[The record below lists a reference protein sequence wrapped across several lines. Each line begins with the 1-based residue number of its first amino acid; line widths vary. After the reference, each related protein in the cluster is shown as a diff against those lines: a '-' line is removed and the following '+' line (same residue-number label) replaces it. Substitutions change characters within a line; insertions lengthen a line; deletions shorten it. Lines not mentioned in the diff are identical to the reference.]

1 MGDVVYIDGRFVDA
15 AQATIPVMDLGV
27 LRGYGVF
34 DFLRTYN
41 RQPFHIEAHIERL
54 FQSAAAIDMPLPWE
68 PAHIRQIVEQA
79 IARSTHD
86 ECGVRIVVTGGDT
99 LTTLAPAGDPRL
111 IVICN
116 AIQPPDLA
124 TYRRG
129 LRVITV
135 PDERSLT
142 NVKSIDYIPAI
153 RGRKRAAAQG
163 AADVLYLDADG
174 NAREATTCNL
184 FAFCG
189 DRLVTP
195 VEGVLLGVTRSVLL
209 ELAQGTHPIEERRL
223 PLAELLQADE
233 AFLTGSVIQVM
244 PLTQIDGQPIGDGQ
258 PGPRTLA
265 LMRQFAACTGK
276 DIYPGL

>member
-1 MGDVVYIDGRFVDA
+1 MGDVYYIDGHFVDTE
-15 AQATIPVMDLGV
+15 QARIPVMDLAV

-34 DFLRTYN
+34 DFMRTYN

-68 PAHIRQIVEQA
+68 PGHIRDIVEQA
-79 IARSTHD
+79 IARSEHD

-99 LTTLAPAGDPRL
+99 LTTLTPAGDPRL

-116 AIQPPDLA
+116 EIQPPGLE

-135 PDERSLT
+135 PDERALT

-153 RGRKRAAAQG
+153 RGRRRAAAQG
-163 AADVLYLDADG
+163 ANDALYVDAEG

-184 FAFCG
+184 FAFRG
-189 DRLVTP
+189 DTLVTP
-195 VEGVLLGVTRSVLL
+195 VEGVLLGVTRSAVLK
-209 ELAQGTHPIEERRL
+209 LAQGVHPVEQRRL
-223 PLAELLQADE
+223 PLAELLRTDE
-233 AFLTGSVIQVM
+233 AFLTGSVYQVM
-244 PLTQIDGQPIGDGQ
+244 PLVQVDDQLIGDGR
-258 PGPRTLA
+258 PGPRTLEM
-265 LMRQFAACTGK
+265 MRRFAQHVGK
-276 DIYPGL
+276 DIFPGL